1 MVDPD
6 IGERHYSEWAVK
18 RDLGFRFVVS
28 SKAEFDTNICFGLE
42 FFYTYGLYIVD
53 KVDADPPPRIIVIVV
68 VVVVTVLEKTKYPMS
83 SVNGHFQGGA
93 GPGCDDNEL
102 GDDNHDDD
110 VVDDDDDVEIFSG
123 HQVGVK
129 F

>member
-28 SKAEFDTNICFGLE
+28 SEAEIDTNICFRLD
-42 FFYTYGLYIVD
+42 FFSHIAFLFDDNNQSLVYIVE
-53 KVDADPPPRIIVIVV
+53 KVSGDPPPWIIVIVV

-110 VVDDDDDVEIFSG
+110 VVD
-123 HQVGVK
+123 
-129 F
+129 

>member
-1 MVDPD
+1 MSL
-6 IGERHYSEWAVK
+6 IELSWTAK
-18 RDLGFRFVVS
+18 
-28 SKAEFDTNICFGLE
+28 NI
-42 FFYTYGLYIVD
+42 YIVE
-53 KVDADPPPRIIVIVV
+53 KVDGDPPPWIIVIAV

-102 GDDNHDDD
+102 GGDNHDVD
-110 VVDDDDDVEIFSG
+110 VVDDDGDVEIFSG

>member
-28 SKAEFDTNICFGLE
+28 STAEIDTNICFRLD
-42 FFYTYGLYIVD
+42 FFTHITFPFRDKNQSLVYIVE
-53 KVDADPPPRIIVIVV
+53 KVDADPPPWIIVIVV

-102 GDDNHDDD
+102 GGDNHDDD
-110 VVDDDDDVEIFSG
+110 VVD
-123 HQVGVK
+123 
-129 F
+129 

>member
-1 MVDPD
+1 M
-6 IGERHYSEWAVK
+6 
-18 RDLGFRFVVS
+18 
-28 SKAEFDTNICFGLE
+28 
-42 FFYTYGLYIVD
+42 
-53 KVDADPPPRIIVIVV
+53 IVV

-110 VVDDDDDVEIFSG
+110 NRDVHNILSKKFKQFSSHILDIYFEKLSFTSTFG
-123 HQVGVK
+123 QTC
-129 F
+129 

>member
-28 SKAEFDTNICFGLE
+28 SKAEFDTNICFRLD
-42 FFYTYGLYIVD
+42 FFFTHKTFLFDDNNQSLVYIVE
-53 KVDADPPPRIIVIVV
+53 KVDRDPPLWIIVIVV

-102 GDDNHDDD
+102 GDDD
-110 VVDDDDDVEIFSG
+110 VVD
-123 HQVGVK
+123 
-129 F
+129 

>member
-18 RDLGFRFVVS
+18 RHLCFRFVVS
-28 SKAEFDTNICFGLE
+28 LKAEIDTNICFRLD
-42 FFYTYGLYIVD
+42 FFFTHKTFLFDDNNQSLVYIVE
-53 KVDADPPPRIIVIVV
+53 KVDRDPPLWIIVIVV

-110 VVDDDDDVEIFSG
+110 VVD
-123 HQVGVK
+123 
-129 F
+129 